1 MPVPAA
7 YTSLT
12 SIGADAEVSS
22 SLVDLT
28 LPTNLE
34 SAVKAIVALQAVVRK
49 QDVALVTLTR
59 HLRQNRER
67 DVRAIQDL
75 QQTWNTFRTQYL
87 IDHP

>member
-12 SIGADAEVSS
+12 PIRTDPSVESSFRSIESPK
-22 SLVDLT
+22 DLET
-28 LPTNLE
+28 ALRAIAVLE
-34 SAVKAIVALQAVVRK
+34 SIVQEL
-49 QDVALVTLTR
+49 DSALVLLSQ
-59 HLRQNRER
+59 HARQNREI

-87 IDHP
+87 ADHP